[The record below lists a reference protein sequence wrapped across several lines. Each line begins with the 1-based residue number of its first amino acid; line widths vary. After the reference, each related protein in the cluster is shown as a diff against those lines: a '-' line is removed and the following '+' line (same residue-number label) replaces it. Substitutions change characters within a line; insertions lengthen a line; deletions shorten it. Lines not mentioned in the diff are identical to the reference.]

1 MHFCRSGFSSLTLWA
16 CTSLNSSSLLSS
28 MYDASIKKLSD
39 EIPRGICVA
48 WIMEEN
54 GKIAGSGAITL
65 TSMTPTPIKLNYITA
80 YLHSVYVTKEFRGK
94 SMAKLLL
101 KEVENYCK
109 ENGIGEISLKASD
122 AGKPIYESVGY
133 KKVDNYMNL
142 YLN

>member
-1 MHFCRSGFSSLTLWA
+1 
-16 CTSLNSSSLLSS
+16 
-28 MYDASIKKLSD
+28 
-39 EIPRGICVA
+39 
-48 WIMEEN
+48 
-54 GKIAGSGAITL
+54 
-65 TSMTPTPIKLNYITA
+65 
-80 YLHSVYVTKEFRGK
+80 
-94 SMAKLLL
+94 MAKLLL